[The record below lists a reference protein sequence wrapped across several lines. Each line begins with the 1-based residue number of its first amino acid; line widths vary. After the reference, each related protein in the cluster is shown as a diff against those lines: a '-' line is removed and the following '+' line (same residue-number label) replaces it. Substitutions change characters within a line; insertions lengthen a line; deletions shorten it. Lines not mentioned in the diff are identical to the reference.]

1 LDAVFMSHQLNA
13 CLAYVDHE
21 DQPAPERCRDA
32 SRTLPDAAGR
42 LPDALK
48 PGIHGV
54 RTHWIRGFMAF
65 QLARYTRTVLL
76 TVPE

>member
-1 LDAVFMSHQLNA
+1 MLIMKISPLPNA
-13 CLAYVDHE
+13 AGT
-21 DQPAPERCRDA
+21 PPERCRDA

>member
-1 LDAVFMSHQLNA
+1 MLIMKIG
-13 CLAYVDHE
+13 
-21 DQPAPERCRDA
+21 PPPGA
-32 SRTLPDAAGR
+32 SRTHW
-42 LPDALK
+42 K

-54 RTHWIRGFMAF
+54 GTRWIRGFMAF

>member
-1 LDAVFMSHQLNA
+1 
-13 CLAYVDHE
+13 LAYVDHE
-21 DQPAPERCRDA
+21 DRP
-32 SRTLPDAAGR
+32 AAGR
-42 LPDALK
+42 LPDALE

-54 RTHWIRGFMAF
+54 GTHWIRGFMAF